1 MIGYQKKGSDYMPTT
16 SNIID
21 GDLIF
26 QTLFDTI
33 HQQQLL
39 IKEIADKL
47 EQVEMSG
54 GGSGNATISDYE
66 SNKDYERNTLV
77 VDVNT
82 ETVYRVL
89 KAYKS
94 KTVEQDCIDGNLKL
108 VGFESQIVTFNGNP
122 TQSQINVLPEDTL
135 VAIYSA
141 SDAPYQPN
149 SLE

>member
-1 MIGYQKKGSDYMPTT
+1 MAVQGDSVFEQLESIIKTQSELIQSISEKLQQIESIG
-16 SNIID
+16 
-21 GDLIF
+21 
-26 QTLFDTI
+26 
-33 HQQQLL
+33 
-39 IKEIADKL
+39 
-47 EQVEMSG
+47 G
-54 GGSGNATISDYE
+54 GGSGGGNATISDYE

-89 KAYKS
+89 RAYKS

-122 TQSQINVLPEDTL
+122 TQSQINVLPEDAL

>member
-89 KAYKS
+89 RAYKS
-94 KTVEQDCIDGNLKL
+94 KTVEQDCIDANLKL

>member
-1 MIGYQKKGSDYMPTT
+1 MAIQGDSVFEQLEAIIKTQSELIQSISEKLQQIESIG
-16 SNIID
+16 
-21 GDLIF
+21 
-26 QTLFDTI
+26 
-33 HQQQLL
+33 
-39 IKEIADKL
+39 
-47 EQVEMSG
+47 G

-141 SDAPYQPN
+141 ADTPYQPN

>member
-1 MIGYQKKGSDYMPTT
+1 MAVQGDSVFEQLEAIIKTQSELIQSISEKLQQIESIG
-16 SNIID
+16 
-21 GDLIF
+21 
-26 QTLFDTI
+26 
-33 HQQQLL
+33 
-39 IKEIADKL
+39 
-47 EQVEMSG
+47 G
-54 GGSGNATISDYE
+54 GGSGGGNATISDYE
-66 SNKDYERNTLV
+66 SNKYYERNTLV

-89 KAYKS
+89 NAYTS
-94 KTVEQDCIDGNLKL
+94 ISVEQDCANGNLKL

-141 SDAPYQPN
+141 SDTPYQPN

>member
-1 MIGYQKKGSDYMPTT
+1 MAVQGDSVFEQLESIIKTQSELIQSISEKLQQIESIG
-16 SNIID
+16 
-21 GDLIF
+21 
-26 QTLFDTI
+26 
-33 HQQQLL
+33 
-39 IKEIADKL
+39 
-47 EQVEMSG
+47 G

-141 SDAPYQPN
+141 ADAPYQPN

>member
-1 MIGYQKKGSDYMPTT
+1 MAVQGDSVFEQLESIIKTQSELIQSISEKLQQIESIG
-16 SNIID
+16 
-21 GDLIF
+21 
-26 QTLFDTI
+26 
-33 HQQQLL
+33 
-39 IKEIADKL
+39 
-47 EQVEMSG
+47 G
-54 GGSGNATISDYE
+54 GGSGGGNATISDYE

-141 SDAPYQPN
+141 ADTPYQPN

>member
-1 MIGYQKKGSDYMPTT
+1 MAVQGDSVFEQLEAIIKTQSELIQSISEKLQQIESIG
-16 SNIID
+16 
-21 GDLIF
+21 
-26 QTLFDTI
+26 
-33 HQQQLL
+33 
-39 IKEIADKL
+39 
-47 EQVEMSG
+47 G

-89 KAYKS
+89 NAYKS

-141 SDAPYQPN
+141 SDTPYQPN

>member
-1 MIGYQKKGSDYMPTT
+1 MPTT

-21 GDLIF
+21 EDLIF

-54 GGSGNATISDYE
+54 GGGSGNATISDYE
-66 SNKDYERNTLV
+66 SNKNYERNTLV

-89 KAYKS
+89 KAYNS

-108 VGFESQIVTFNGNP
+108 VGFESQIVSINGNP
-122 TQSQINVLPEDTL
+122 TQSQINVLPEDAL

>member
-1 MIGYQKKGSDYMPTT
+1 MPTT

-21 GDLIF
+21 GDSIF

-89 KAYKS
+89 RAYKS
-94 KTVEQDCIDGNLKL
+94 KTVEQDCIDANLKL